1 MNFCTTCGAPVSLR
15 IPPGDNLARYVCTA
29 CDAVHYQNP
38 KVVAGC
44 VPAWG
49 NRILMCRRAIEPRY
63 GLWTLPAGFM
73 ENGETAMAAAAREAR
88 EEARAH
94 MLDLAL
100 FALYS
105 LPQINQMYVM
115 FRGVLR
121 DGAAGV
127 GEESLEVRL
136 FDESEIPWAEL
147 AFPTI
152 HETLERY
159 FVDRRAGAFGIH
171 HGDITRDADRRV
183 QVRRYQPA
191 YLSRRGS

>member
-1 MNFCTTCGAPVSLR
+1 MNFCNACGAPVVQQ
-15 IPPGDNLARYVCTA
+15 IPPGDNLPRYVCTRCEA
-29 CDAVHYQNP
+29 IHYQNP

-44 VPAWG
+44 VAVWG
-49 NRILMCRRAIEPRY
+49 DKILMCRRAIEPRY

-73 ENGETAMAAAAREAR
+73 ENGETAMAAAAREAY
-88 EEARAH
+88 EEARAEVI
-94 MLDLAL
+94 DLAL

-105 LPQINQMYVM
+105 LPQINQLYVM
-115 FRGVLR
+115 YRGGLR
-121 DGAAGV
+121 DGAASV

-136 FDESEIPWAEL
+136 FDEPGIPWQEL

-159 FVDRRAGAFGIH
+159 FADRSAGGFGIH

-183 QVRRYQPA
+183 QVKRY
-191 YLSRRGS
+191 